1 MVAALAIVSCGS
13 KGDADAVV
21 RVGATAISGATINH
35 WSSVMAGGR
44 LGSLSSKGLERRRR
58 AVQLLITSHW
68 LIGEATER
76 ALKPS
81 SGEIRRQL
89 NASQTAAFPGGDA
102 ERRAFLEA
110 TGETSADMELEAK
123 AELASA
129 KLRRT
134 AIASAPSVSRAS
146 VDAYYA
152 RHARQFT
159 VPELREVWIT
169 NRKSAAAGD
178 QVIREIESGRSVTA
192 LLEREVFVWHSSA
205 SLHNPYKTLE
215 RAIHAASLHAL
226 SGPVKQRVDYFVFK
240 VRRIVPSTRRA
251 LTQVAG
257 AIRRRLTHE
266 AQQHALRAFVAAWR
280 AKWTAKT
287 DCRRGYVVQK
297 CAQYKGSRSRED
309 ALKFD

>member
-1 MVAALAIVSCGS
+1 
-13 KGDADAVV
+13 
-21 RVGATAISGATINH
+21 
-35 WSSVMAGGR
+35 
-44 LGSLSSKGLERRRR
+44 
-58 AVQLLITSHW
+58 
-68 LIGEATER
+68 
-76 ALKPS
+76 
-81 SGEIRRQL
+81 
-89 NASQTAAFPGGDA
+89 
-102 ERRAFLEA
+102 
-110 TGETSADMELEAK
+110 MELEAK

-240 VRRIVPSTRRA
+240 VRRSPVDPSGAHAGRGRDQTTPDARSSAARTSCVRRGMESQVGCPRRPTAAADTWCRNARNTRA
-251 LTQVAG
+251 PG
-257 AIRRRLTHE
+257 P
-266 AQQHALRAFVAAWR
+266 
-280 AKWTAKT
+280 AKT
-287 DCRRGYVVQK
+287 RSSSTDGGSPFGACACR
-297 CAQYKGSRSRED
+297 GSRRCSYPR
-309 ALKFD
+309 AVAMLATLS